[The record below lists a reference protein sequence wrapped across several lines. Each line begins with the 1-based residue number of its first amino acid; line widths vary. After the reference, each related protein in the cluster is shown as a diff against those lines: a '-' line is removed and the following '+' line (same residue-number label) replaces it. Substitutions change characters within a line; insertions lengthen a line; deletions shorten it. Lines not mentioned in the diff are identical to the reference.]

1 MEISGQVPFLCECA
15 DERCTEI
22 VRLSLDCYEKVRSH
36 PRRFF
41 NALGHQRLSVSA
53 GAAVVVEE
61 LPGYVVVD
69 KIDLAGEV
77 AEQRYDELSERSGR

>member
-1 MEISGQVPFLCECA
+1 MAISGQVPFICECA

-22 VRLSLDCYEKVRSH
+22 VRLSLDGYEDVRSH

-41 NALGHQRLSVSA
+41 NAPGHEALSVGA

-61 LPGYVVVD
+61 LPGYVLVD
-69 KIDLAGEV
+69 KIDIAGEV
-77 AEQRYDELSERSGR
+77 AEQRYDRL